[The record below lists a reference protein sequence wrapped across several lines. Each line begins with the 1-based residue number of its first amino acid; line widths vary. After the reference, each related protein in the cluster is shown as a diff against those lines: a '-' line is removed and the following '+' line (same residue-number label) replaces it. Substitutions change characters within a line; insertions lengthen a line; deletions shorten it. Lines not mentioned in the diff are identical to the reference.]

1 MNFRGLQITLVILLL
16 VFVNPA
22 IAVTVYVTN
31 SLQFGLHADKST
43 DSPVIKVVASGTPL
57 EVIKSDDKTTF
68 VRTAEGQ
75 EGWIDN
81 SYLLQNNP
89 TASITTSGTDG
100 TLEQQLKTEM
110 VRTGELQVEVA
121 ELRKRL
127 GQNLNNDSLYEKI
140 DQLTVEKKQLEV
152 QLAQVFEGAGQPVVD
167 LPGNTDGDEERYT
180 LTYLLLAFGSA
191 LIAGI
196 IAGFYL
202 MDLIYRRRH
211 GGFRV

>member
-1 MNFRGLQITLVILLL
+1 MNCHFLQSALVILMM
-16 VFVNPA
+16 VFVSPTFA
-22 IAVTVYVTN
+22 ETVYVTN
-31 SLQFGLHADKST
+31 SLQIGLHADKIT
-43 DSPVIKVVASGTPL
+43 DSPIIKVVRSGTSL
-57 EVIKSDDKTTF
+57 EVIKSEDKITY

-81 SYLLQNNP
+81 SYLLQNKP
-89 TASITTSGTDG
+89 SATTTASSADG
-100 TLEQQLKTEM
+100 TQDQQLKTEM
-110 VRTGELQVEVA
+110 VKNGELQVEVA

-152 QLAQVFEGAGQPVVD
+152 QMAQIFEGAGQPVVE
-167 LPGNTDGDEERYT
+167 LPGNSDSNEGHYT
-180 LTYLLLAFGSA
+180 LTYLLLAFAVA

-196 IAGFYL
+196 IAGLYL
-202 MDLIYRRRH
+202 MDWMYRRRH